1 MQFCHWAIRRNPD
14 IEDGHEDAAGKQNVP
29 RTRAA
34 AKQAATQNGA
44 VPLVMPVN
52 RNTLEQRLS
61 EVKLSHE
68 QLVSASASRED
79 AARKR
84 LAFLRARAQRELT
97 REAIISKTEQH
108 RERRRKVVAQV
119 RAETDQLIGRDVTV
133 RVRDVP
139 KLNDEE
145 VHDLSR
151 LFNKQLNSE
160 NTNDKRVR
168 NFFKIF
174 KELDLD
180 GSKRISFSELENLV
194 RGRLRVSE
202 KRVPLDQL
210 LGLWKVID
218 EDASGFIDA
227 GELSRF
233 LRIGAPKT
241 LTAVEAAR
249 LRMQANK
256 ESMVARVRAD
266 TEKLQEK
273 EAATKAAEGPK
284 ATSEEVSR
292 FGGLCMQHL
301 ATLRSRGQETIT
313 WFGLF
318 KRMDTD
324 DSGQVKFEEFE
335 TMVREGLCLDVKEL
349 PLEMLWALWRVID
362 GDNNGFISVGEFGR
376 FMRSAVDL
384 SQTKAHR
391 QKRLNKESK
400 EKTREDQA
408 FAELKRAETYARQKA
423 SSADAKA
430 MNMEAEAAR
439 LEALLEVVHLPEP
452 PSKSSSMMVSRSS
465 ASLARARGRA
475 DIADSSSDENIGFTP
490 TRTQEAS
497 PTERMEALQL
507 LSRDLKGSG
516 AGGRR
521 GRTRSASMPM
531 LLPSLKREEGQI

>member
-1 MQFCHWAIRRNPD
+1 
-14 IEDGHEDAAGKQNVP
+14 
-29 RTRAA
+29 
-34 AKQAATQNGA
+34 
-44 VPLVMPVN
+44 MPVN
-52 RNTLEQRLS
+52 RNTLSQRLKQ
-61 EVKLSHE
+61 VKLSHE

-79 AARKR
+79 AARER
-84 LAFLRARAQRELT
+84 LAHLRARAQRELT
-97 REAIISKTEQH
+97 REAISSKTEQQK
-108 RERRRKVVAQV
+108 ERRRQVVAQV

-145 VHDLSR
+145 VYSLSK

-180 GSKRISFSELENLV
+180 GSKRISFSELEHLV
-194 RGRLRVSE
+194 RGKLRVSE
-202 KRVPLDQL
+202 KLVPLDQL

-218 EDASGFIDA
+218 ADASGFIDA

-233 LRIGAPKT
+233 LRIGAPKAP
-241 LTAVEAAR
+241 TAVEAAR
-249 LRMQANK
+249 LRMQANR
-256 ESMVARVRAD
+256 EIQVARVRAE
-266 TEKLQEK
+266 TQKLQEK
-273 EAATKAAEGPK
+273 EVATKAAEGPK
-284 ATSEEVSR
+284 ATSDEVSR
-292 FGGLCMQHL
+292 FGALCMQHL
-301 ATLRSRGQETIT
+301 SELRSRGQETVT

-335 TMVREGLCLDVKEL
+335 IMVREGLCLDVKQL
-349 PLEMLWALWRVID
+349 PLETLWGLWRVID
-362 GDNNGFISVGEFGR
+362 GDSNGFICVGEFGR
-376 FMRSAVDL
+376 FMRNAVDR
-384 SQTKAHR
+384 SQTAAQR
-391 QKRLNKESK
+391 QKRLNKELK
-400 EKTREDQA
+400 DKAREEQY
-408 FAELKRAETYARQKA
+408 FAELKREETWARQTA
-423 SSADAKA
+423 STADAKA
-430 MNMEAEAAR
+430 MKMEAEAAR

-452 PSKSSSMMVSRSS
+452 PSQSSSMMGSRSS

-475 DIADSSSDENIGFTP
+475 DIAESSSDETISFTP
-490 TRTQEAS
+490 TRMQEAS
-497 PTERMEALQL
+497 PTKRMEALQL

-516 AGGRR
+516 AGSGGRR